1 MPARSALS
9 PCAERVLAVR
19 GRPFL
24 TAAVRIPPSPQFSP
38 LPAFHSA
45 CLTAVTRR
53 QPVTARQCSTTG
65 TPPWGRSFPV
75 LIPVEASGFATLC
88 YETRL
93 PTTSRTC
100 ALAAALARPSPA
112 ASPAASKA
120 PRDNRATAVASLT
133 PFPKGGEL
141 DWRAGE
147 RAVIGKGDGHP
158 AGCPRW
164 FNRAREFRTK
174 EQDGTARKQWL
185 LHSRHAAPWSP
196 TLNLVERGGA
206 SSRRE

>member
-1 MPARSALS
+1 MAPRGGTTTLASLVTLTSHLLPLAPPPLSAT
-9 PCAERVLAVR
+9 VLASPSRVR
-19 GRPFL
+19 
-24 TAAVRIPPSPQFSP
+24 PPRS
-38 LPAFHSA
+38 
-45 CLTAVTRR
+45 
-53 QPVTARQCSTTG
+53 
-65 TPPWGRSFPV
+65 RSFPV